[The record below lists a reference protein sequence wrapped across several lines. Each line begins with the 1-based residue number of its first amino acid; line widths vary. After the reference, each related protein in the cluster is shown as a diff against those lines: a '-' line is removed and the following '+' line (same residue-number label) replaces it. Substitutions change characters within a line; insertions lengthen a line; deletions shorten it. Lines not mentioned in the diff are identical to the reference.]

1 MLLVA
6 AMAGTVSC
14 RTELLDPKPRTDL
27 PAAVVFDTPQRIEQQ
42 VNGLYDAVKNG
53 QFLGGRYLI
62 YNDIRAED
70 FINRQ
75 NNSVTGLQTWNHTL
89 VETNNEVNNLWVY
102 AYQAI
107 NAANVFLQ
115 GLEDNASR
123 FVQPAFPDNFAT
135 VRVPQY
141 QAEARFLRGISYYY
155 LLQLYARPYIDGNGS
170 RPGLPLRLQAETDF
184 SNNDLARSTVAETYA
199 QVLADLDFAEQN
211 LPLTASVSRAHRNA
225 AIAFKTRVYLTMG
238 RWNDVITEANKIVSE
253 TAPFKATTGVQ
264 HQLAPSIRTVFAPP
278 QNTPESI
285 FSLPAT
291 ALDAPGTQNQLA
303 FYYLPSTRPLPA
315 DPTGGG
321 EYSLNPSGIIADP
334 TWKATDERRQFIIP
348 ISGANNAV
356 TNYWGKFSTGTPFT
370 DNVPIIRYA
379 EVLLNLAEAQARATG
394 GVDEKSVALLNAVRG
409 RSDATT
415 QFTLADFPDVNAFT
429 AALLKE
435 RRIEFLGEGMR
446 SIDLMR
452 LNLPIPAK
460 GTAPA
465 VLPSDPNY
473 VWPIPSSELSANRSM
488 ERN

>member
-1 MLLVA
+1 MLVA

-107 NAANVFLQ
+107 NASNVFLK

-123 FVQPAFPDNFAT
+123 FVQPAFPDDFAS

-199 QVLADLDFAEQN
+199 QVLTDLDFAEQN
-211 LPLTASVSRAHRNA
+211 LPLTAPVSRAHRNA

-238 RWNDVITEANKIVSE
+238 RWNDVVTEANKIVSE
-253 TAPFKATTGVQ
+253 APPFKATTGVQ
-264 HQLAPSIRTVFAPP
+264 HQLSPSIRTVFAPP
-278 QNTPESI
+278 QTTPESI
-285 FSLPAT
+285 FSLPST

-303 FYYLPSTRPLPA
+303 FYYLPNTRPNPS
-315 DPTGGG
+315 DPTGGA

-334 TWKATDERRQFIIP
+334 NWKATDERRQFIIP
-348 ISGANNAV
+348 ISAANWGGDQLLGQVFDGYALHRQRAHHPLRRGA
-356 TNYWGKFSTGTPFT
+356 
-370 DNVPIIRYA
+370 A
-379 EVLLNLAEAQARATG
+379 EPGRRPGPGRGE
-394 GVDEKSVALLNAVRG
+394 RG
-409 RSDATT
+409 REVGGPAQRRTGP
-415 QFTLADFPDVNAFT
+415 LGRHHAVYAGGFPDLNAFT
-429 AALLKE
+429 SALLQE

-460 GTAPA
+460 GTAPG